1 MADDIRTEYAKPAGE
16 TDSEHLL
23 GKHLTR
29 RSMLKGSLYGL
40 MGSVFWDGLLSEGR
54 ATALTRPTTAKHC
67 IVLFM
72 NGGPTQTDTFDPK
85 PNHVNGGPLGAIK
98 TSADG
103 MMIGAKLPQLA
114 EQGKHLTLVRSMATS
129 EGNHSRGR
137 YLMHTGYTPTNS
149 VKHPSFASIL
159 SAEIGDESFEL
170 PNAVALNSPA
180 FDASFLGS
188 EHDPFFV
195 PSPMDGVDNLS
206 YPSGMYPG
214 RFKARRDMVSFLNQH
229 FAERTTDEAL
239 DREAI
244 YDKADQMIHSDL
256 TAAFELDQEPT
267 AVRTA
272 YGMNDFG
279 QGCLMARRLVE
290 AGVRCVEVSLD
301 GWDTHND
308 NFTAMDRLLG
318 VVDPAM
324 ATLIADL
331 EARDMLHETLV
342 IWMGEFGR
350 TPKINENDG
359 RDHWPNGWSVAM
371 AGGGLVGGRVIGAT
385 DEAGE
390 KVVDNPVSAEDFYYS
405 LCGLFGV
412 DAAKVN
418 FSRIGRPMKIVNGG
432 AEVPGLLRPLG

>member
-1 MADDIRTEYAKPAGE
+1 MANEISTRFAKPANE
-16 TDSEHLL
+16 TDGEHLV

-40 MGSVFWDGLLSEGR
+40 LGSVFWDGLIAEGR
-54 ATALTRPTTAKHC
+54 ATPLTRPATAKHC
-67 IVLFM
+67 IILFM

-85 PNHVNGGPLGAIK
+85 PNHANGGPFRAIK

-103 MMIGAKLPQLA
+103 MLLSEKMPQLA
-114 EQGKHLTLVRSMATS
+114 EQGKHLTLVRSMATA

-159 SAEIGDESFEL
+159 SAEVGDPSFDL

-180 FDASFLGS
+180 FDAAFLGS

-195 PSPMDGVDNLS
+195 PNPMDGVDNLS
-206 YPSGMYPG
+206 YPVGMYPG
-214 RFKARRDMVSFLNQH
+214 RFRARRDMVTFLNKR
-229 FAERTTDEAL
+229 FAERTTDEVL

-244 YDKADQMIHSDL
+244 YEKADQMIHSDL
-256 TAAFELDQEPT
+256 TTSFELAQEPT
-267 AVRTA
+267 AVREA
-272 YGMNDFG
+272 YGMNNFG

-301 GWDTHND
+301 GWDTHQD
-308 NFTAMDRLLG
+308 NFTSVERLLG

-331 EARDMLHETLV
+331 DSRDMLHETLV
-342 IWMGEFGR
+342 MWLGEFGR

-359 RDHWPNGWSVAM
+359 RDHWPNGWTVAL

-390 KVVDNPVSAEDFYYS
+390 KIVDSPVSVEDFYHS

-418 FSRIGRPMKIVNGG
+418 YSRIGRPMKIVNGG
-432 AEVPGLLRPLG
+432 ADVPGLLRSAG